1 MKQIKKSGGVATLLT
16 ASIAAALAP
25 QASMAAT
32 PHHHISGQSALE
44 RRLEVMEQEMQALR
58 AELEASRAKTEAET
72 SEAKSEA
79 KQATQQIQAQQAKV
93 DQSAAELK
101 QHEEKTKDD
110 DMVFFRGGWAA
121 VNHARNQELLV
132 NNNVLSPNSNFG
144 SDKSGW
150 YVGAGFDHR
159 LTDDTFGISD
169 DLALDAELMFDY
181 KNYGSV
187 NNSFVSN
194 QLGGIRA
201 QAQVTMFSLY
211 ASPKLKY
218 TGIEGFRPWIV
229 PFGLAVNVISPPSS
243 GITVLNPGLML
254 GTGLEYNIFKNLWVG
269 ADFRYT
275 FTGNDVNY
283 SVKTAGGKTIL
294 NSTNTDNYTAG
305 AYVGIGF

>member
-25 QASMAAT
+25 QVSMAAT
-32 PHHHISGQSALE
+32 PRHVSGQSALE

-72 SEAKSEA
+72 SEAKTEA
-79 KQATQQIQAQQAKV
+79 KHAAQQIQAQQAKV
-93 DQSAAELK
+93 DQSAAELAK
-101 QHEEKTKDD
+101 HEAKKD

-144 SDKSGW
+144 SDKAGW

-187 NNSFVSN
+187 NNSFVSS

-201 QAQVTMFSLY
+201 QSQVTMFSLY

-294 NSTNTDNYTAG
+294 NSTDTDNYTAG

>member
-1 MKQIKKSGGVATLLT
+1 MVKKSGGMTTLLT

-25 QASMAAT
+25 QASLAAGK
-32 PHHHISGQSALE
+32 HHATYQSSLE

-72 SEAKSEA
+72 AEAKSEA
-79 KQATQQIQAQQAKV
+79 NRAAQQVQAQQAKV
-93 DQSAAELK
+93 DQNAAELAK
-101 QHEEKTKDD
+101 HDAKKD

-121 VNHARNQELLV
+121 MNHARTSELLV
-132 NNNVLSPNSNFG
+132 NNNPLSPNNFG

-150 YVGAGFDHR
+150 YVGAGLDHR
-159 LTDDTFGISD
+159 LSDDTFGISD
-169 DLALDAELMFDY
+169 DLALDAEIMFDY

-187 NNSFVSN
+187 NNSFVS
-194 QLGGIRA
+194 GVTGTRVE
-201 QAQVTMFSLY
+201 AQVTMFSLY

-229 PFGLAVNVISPPSS
+229 PFGLSINVVSPPSS
-243 GITVLNPGLML
+243 GVTVLNPGLML

-269 ADFRYT
+269 ADFRYN
-275 FTGNDVNY
+275 FTGGDLNY
-283 SVKTAGGKTIL
+283 SVRTNNGKTIL
-294 NSTNTDNYTAG
+294 NSTDTDNYTAG

>member
-1 MKQIKKSGGVATLLT
+1 MNKVKKSGGMTTLLT

-25 QASMAAT
+25 QASMAASK
-32 PHHHISGQSALE
+32 HHASYQSSLE

-72 SEAKSEA
+72 AEAKSEA
-79 KQATQQIQAQQAKV
+79 NRAAQQVQAQQAKV
-93 DQSAAELK
+93 DQSAAELAK
-101 QHEEKTKDD
+101 HEAKKD

-121 VNHARNQELLV
+121 MNHARTSELLV
-132 NNNVLSPNSNFG
+132 NNNLLSSNNFG
-144 SDKSGW
+144 SDKAGW
-150 YVGAGFDHR
+150 YVGAGLDHR

-169 DLALDAELMFDY
+169 DLALDAEIMFDY

-187 NNSFVSN
+187 NNSFVSSVT
-194 QLGGIRA
+194 GTRM

-229 PFGLAVNVISPPSS
+229 PFGLSINVISPPSS
-243 GITVLNPGLML
+243 GVTVLNPGLML

-269 ADFRYT
+269 ADFRYN
-275 FTGNDVNY
+275 FTGGDLNY
-283 SVKTAGGKTIL
+283 SVRTNNGKTIL
-294 NSTNTDNYTAG
+294 NSTDTDNYTAG

>member
-1 MKQIKKSGGVATLLT
+1 MNKVKKSGGMTTLLT

-25 QASMAAT
+25 QASMAASK
-32 PHHHISGQSALE
+32 HHASYQSSLE

-72 SEAKSEA
+72 AEAKSEA
-79 KQATQQIQAQQAKV
+79 NRAAQQVQAQQAKV
-93 DQSAAELK
+93 DQSAAELAK
-101 QHEEKTKDD
+101 HEAKKD

-121 VNHARNQELLV
+121 MSHARTSELLV
-132 NNNVLSPNSNFG
+132 NNNLLSPNNFG
-144 SDKSGW
+144 SDKAGW

-159 LTDDTFGISD
+159 LSDDTFGISD

-187 NNSFVSN
+187 NNSFVSSVT
-194 QLGGIRA
+194 GTRMES
-201 QAQVTMFSLY
+201 QVTMFSLY

-275 FTGNDVNY
+275 FTGGDLNY
-283 SVKTAGGKTIL
+283 SVRTNNGKTIL
-294 NSTNTDNYTAG
+294 NSTDTDNYTAG

>member
-1 MKQIKKSGGVATLLT
+1 MNQIKKSGGLTTLLT

-25 QASMAAT
+25 SVSMAASKA
-32 PHHHISGQSALE
+32 HASSAQASLE
-44 RRLEVMEQEMQALR
+44 RRLQVMEQEMQALR
-58 AELEASRAKTEAET
+58 AELEASRSKAEAEAA
-72 SEAKSEA
+72 EAKAEA
-79 KQATQQIQAQQAKV
+79 KDTAQQVQAQQAKV
-93 DQSAAELK
+93 DQGLSKLAE
-101 QHEEKTKDD
+101 HEEKKD

-121 VNHARNQELLV
+121 MSHARTSELLV
-132 NNNVLSPNSNFG
+132 NNNALSSNNFG
-144 SDKSGW
+144 SDKAGW

-159 LTDDTFGISD
+159 LSDDTFGISD

-187 NNSFVSN
+187 NNSFVSSVT
-194 QLGGIRA
+194 GTRM

-218 TGIEGFRPWIV
+218 TGIDGFRPWIV
-229 PFGLAVNVISPPSS
+229 PFGLSVNVISPPSS
-243 GITVLNPGLML
+243 GVTVLNPGLML

-269 ADFRYT
+269 ADFRYN
-275 FTGNDVNY
+275 FTGGDLNY
-283 SVKTAGGKTIL
+283 SVRTNSGKTIL

>member
-1 MKQIKKSGGVATLLT
+1 MNQVKKSGGVTTLLT

-25 QASMAAT
+25 QVSVAAT
-32 PHHHISGQSALE
+32 HHHVSAQSALE

-72 SEAKSEA
+72 AEAKSEA
-79 KQATQQIQAQQAKV
+79 SRAAQQVQAQQTKV
-93 DQSAAELK
+93 DENSAELAK
-101 QHEEKTKDD
+101 HEAKKD
-110 DMVFFRGGWAA
+110 DMVFFRGGWASM
-121 VNHARNQELLV
+121 NHARSNELLV
-132 NNNVLSPNSNFG
+132 NNNLLSSSSFG
-144 SDKSGW
+144 SDKAGW

-187 NNSFVSN
+187 NNAFVSS
-194 QLGGIRA
+194 QLGGIRS

-218 TGIEGFRPWIV
+218 TGIQGFRPWIV
-229 PFGLAVNVISPPSS
+229 PFGLAINVISPPSS
-243 GITVLNPGLML
+243 GVTVLNPGLML

-294 NSTNTDNYTAG
+294 NGTDTDNYTAG